1 MERLLQ
7 MLGVLAALYVAYRLG
22 MAKWDYTSPQK
33 RQERKTELKE
43 AGLSTRFYFMHARTQ
58 GALTLLSGGLFTF
71 YWLYKQWQ
79 YVLRGFKRADGTP
92 LQGGALRRAVGG
104 VWSFF
109 ALAEL
114 INRTC
119 EYMRKPTSWPA
130 WLWGTLWLGG
140 VIVLFCPVVNGWKI
154 VGYVLWC
161 LAPAVYQRRLN
172 TLTSEHI
179 SAFPRTVEIIVTLF
193 CAACVAS
200 LIAAWRVLIA

>member
-1 MERLLQ
+1 MERFLQ
-7 MLGVLAALYVAYRLG
+7 MIGVLAALYVAYRLSLG
-22 MAKWDYTSPQK
+22 KWDYTSPQK

-58 GALTLLSGGLFTF
+58 GVLTLMSGGLFTF

-92 LQGGALRRAVGG
+92 LQGGAFRRAIGG

-140 VIVLFCPVVNGWKI
+140 VIVLFCPVHYGWRI
-154 VGYVLWC
+154 FGYMLWC
-161 LAPAVYQRRLN
+161 LAPSVYQRRIN
-172 TLTSEHI
+172 SLTSEHI
-179 SAFPRTVEIIVTLF
+179 SAFPRTIEILVTLCGTA
-193 CAACVAS
+193 CALGVAA
-200 LIAAWRVLIA
+200 LIRMLLN